1 MPRYMRMT
9 RNELIWQIE
18 SSVKWG
24 CAHRIYSVLEARGDF
39 KLYHAVGR
47 APEFTVVVVGFE
59 EAKDESGRRV
69 VKTEGE
75 IRVLFGNSDQ
85 GVYLK
90 DLNLEFRPF
99 IICVKDGHCLDTGSM
114 PSLPSFVLA
123 LAQLPTKEAVI
134 EGETAEIRFYRPLA
148 GWEGFLL
155 GVLLTPYAPRFPKT
169 GDLNEIRMEW

>member
-9 RNELIWQIE
+9 RDELIWQIE
-18 SSVKWG
+18 NSVRWG

-39 KLYHAVGR
+39 RLYHAVGR
-47 APEFTVVVVGFE
+47 VPKFTVVVVGFE

-69 VKTEGE
+69 VETEGE

-90 DLNLEFRPF
+90 DLDLEFRPF

-114 PSLPSFVLA
+114 PSLPSFVSA

-134 EGETAEIRFYRPLA
+134 EGETAEIRFYRPLT

-155 GVLLTPYAPRFPKT
+155 GVLLTPYAPRFPKI
-169 GDLNEIRMEW
+169 GDLNEICVEW